1 MQLEL
6 RMQLVLEQLH
16 RSHSDLGKI
25 VQLVLQLM
33 LEQQVKLLTQ
43 QPPVMELEQEQQ
55 QHLMKDTLLLEVL
68 DHPLL
73 ELLEKMF

>member
-33 LEQQVKLLTQ
+33 LEQQVKLLTL
-43 QPPVMELEQEQQ
+43 QPLLTELEQEQLLL
-55 QHLMKDTLLLEVL
+55 LMRDILLLEVL

-73 ELLEKMF
+73 EILEKMF